1 MSQPIGQV
9 SDQPTA
15 THGVS
20 APANASTPAGANTS
34 PHPGAPTNPIGATD
48 PNLLP
53 FMAPCREVAPGAPLR
68 WVAMGWDDFKR
79 APALSLGYG
88 VAIMLLSMIVT
99 GIGLKYGSYWAAL
112 ILLSGFVFVAPLLAL
127 GLYSVSRQIHNQQFH
142 NGPAPSFARSV
153 EATRKALG
161 TSMVY
166 ALALLVL
173 FLVWAR
179 AASMVHVFFP
189 QNATPSLAELA
200 TFLAIGTAVGSVF
213 SLVTFVASA
222 FSLPMICDRDTDAI
236 TAIVTSVNAVLR
248 NKPAM
253 AAWAA
258 IIVVLTAIGFATALI
273 GLAVII
279 PLLGYATWHAY
290 VETVDARAWPT
301 NG

>member
-1 MSQPIGQV
+1 
-9 SDQPTA
+9 
-15 THGVS
+15 
-20 APANASTPAGANTS
+20 
-34 PHPGAPTNPIGATD
+34 
-48 PNLLP
+48 
-53 FMAPCREVAPGAPLR
+53 MAPCREVAPGAPLR
-68 WVAMGWDDFKR
+68 WLAKGWEDFKR

-88 VAIMLLSMIVT
+88 IAIMILSMIVT

-222 FSLPMICDRDTDAI
+222 FSLPMICDRDTDAV

-253 AAWAA
+253 IAWAA
-258 IIVVLTAIGFATALI
+258 LIVVLTAIGFATALI

>member
-34 PHPGAPTNPIGATD
+34 PHPGAPTNPLGATD

-88 VAIMLLSMIVT
+88 VAIMILSMIVT